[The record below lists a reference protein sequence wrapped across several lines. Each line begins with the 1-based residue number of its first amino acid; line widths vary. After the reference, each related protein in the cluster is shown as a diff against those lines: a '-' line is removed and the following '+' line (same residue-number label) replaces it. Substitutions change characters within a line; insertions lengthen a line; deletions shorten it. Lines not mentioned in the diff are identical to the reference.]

1 MPGITR
7 EHLSFLKELKQH
19 NDRSWFAKNKTR
31 YEKIHRE
38 VKIFFQEL
46 YEELQK
52 TDSISQ
58 FHMHRIYRDLRFS
71 KDKTPYK
78 THFRLHLGRAK
89 PLLRGG
95 YYLNIEP
102 GNSVASGGFRDPNS
116 KDLLR
121 IRKAFVYDVEAIRA
135 VLDEQPFK
143 KYFGQLRGAELITTP
158 KGFDV
163 AHPARDL
170 LKKKQFIARRLFT
183 DDEVVEGN
191 FLKEVTKTFKALRP
205 FFDYMSEVLTTD
217 DNGAPLYG

>member
-1 MPGITR
+1 MAGITR
-7 EHLSFLKELKQH
+7 EHLSFLEEIKQH

-31 YEKIHRE
+31 YEKIHGE
-38 VKIFFQEL
+38 VKAFFQEI

-78 THFRLHLGRAK
+78 SHFRLHLGRTK

-102 GNSVASGGFRDPNS
+102 GNSAASGGFWDPNS

-121 IRKAFVYDVEAIRA
+121 IRKEFAHDYEAIRA
-135 VLDEQPFK
+135 VLNEKHFK
-143 KYFGQLRGAELITTP
+143 KYFGQLRGTELLTTP
-158 KGFDV
+158 KGFD
-163 AHPARDL
+163 AADPAINL
-170 LKKKQFIARRLFT
+170 LKKKQFIARRFFT
-183 DDEVVEGN
+183 DDEVVDKN
-191 FLKEVTKTFKALRP
+191 FLKELAKTFLALRP

-217 DNGAPLYG
+217 ENGEPLYR